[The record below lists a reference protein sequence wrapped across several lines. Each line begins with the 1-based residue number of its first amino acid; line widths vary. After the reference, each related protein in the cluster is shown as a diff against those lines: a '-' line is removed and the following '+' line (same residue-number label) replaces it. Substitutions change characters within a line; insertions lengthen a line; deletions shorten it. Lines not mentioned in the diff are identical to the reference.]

1 MIHDDCNMAEE
12 VNFQQATRAI
22 CCINLMNTIVIFL
35 IKIKTNIHYF
45 LWMILLLD
53 F

>member
-45 LWMILLLD
+45 L
-53 F
+53 

>member
-22 CCINLMNTIVIFL
+22 CCINIFEHNCNL
-35 IKIKTNIHYF
+35 FNNN
-45 LWMILLLD
+45 
-53 F
+53 